1 MSALRKTKLRL
12 VTSNSAQPVKPNP
25 FAPRPIKIHYEG
37 GSMGHCQTIRNAMIA
52 ATRHILIGGGKK
64 ATIFSDGI
72 MVADVVRSGYTVKV
86 QWRRG
91 TVF

>member
-1 MSALRKTKLRL
+1 MKTKLKL
-12 VTSNSAQPVKPNP
+12 VHSAPIVNEY
-25 FAPRPIKIHYEG
+25 APRPIKIHYEG
-37 GSMGHCQTIRNAMIA
+37 GTMGHCQTIRNAMIA

-72 MVADVVRSGYTVKV
+72 MIADVVESANQVKV